1 MLTNAHK
8 CFFGTNAK
16 GTKMKPLI
24 DTLADYFINNF
35 EEAKH
40 ALIIAASED
49 ELYEIDYIEDE
60 IIAAV

>member
-1 MLTNAHK
+1 
-8 CFFGTNAK
+8 
-16 GTKMKPLI
+16 MKPLI

-49 ELYEIDYIEDE
+49 ELYEVDDIEDE
-60 IIAAV
+60 IIVAV